1 MQKPQ
6 TLQGFKN
13 IFMAKYETTPYG
25 YCFVK
30 LSSSD
35 PVVEKRGKDPAL
47 KLSLMPLFLYKMEG
61 VPVQLHPDMKDN
73 TDNTIAEKLG
83 NRNSSLITALAPQ
96 YNLSS
101 RMMLEKA
108 EKLYFERDTLVD
120 KNGEEMVVAV
130 RTRGQSGEELSD
142 EEIEEEAEQAVL
154 SIAKCFLQQGA
165 ELVDGLYEASVSE
178 LEKTL
183 AVWKRTEEEIARS
196 HYKKGEEF
204 FEEVIESYGYPEKP
218 WEQVWDEMAAE
229 GRIGT
234 DETLEELAEKVWK
247 IAEAA
252 RQQELEEEEKISE
265 RMDKAW
271 EAFGSDAA
279 RAEEESGDPMAML
292 KVMSVIHN
300 AEETGEFHRLDVVD
314 IAKAIGLSK
323 ENAKARFE
331 KMFDVLG
338 LSEEASEL
346 IWDSEDPSWSLS
358 GKGGKDD

>member
-13 IFMAKYETTPYG
+13 IFTSRYETTPYG

-35 PVVEKRGKDPAL
+35 PVVEKRGKEPAL
-47 KLSLMPLFLYKMEG
+47 KLTLMPLFLYKMEG
-61 VPVQLHPDMKDN
+61 VPVQLHPDMKNN
-73 TDNTIAEKLG
+73 TDSTIAEMLG
-83 NRNSSLITALAPQ
+83 NRSSSLITALAPQ

-108 EKLYFERDTLVD
+108 EKLYFERDALVD
-120 KNGEEMVVAV
+120 KDGEEMVVAV
-130 RTRGQSGEELSD
+130 RTRGQTGEELSD

-154 SIAKCFLQQGA
+154 SIAKCFLEQGA
-165 ELVDGLYEASVSE
+165 EFVDGLYEASVRK

-183 AVWKRTEEEIARS
+183 TVWKTTEAEITKSHFRKVEEL
-196 HYKKGEEF
+196 

-229 GRIGT
+229 GHIGF
-234 DETLEELAEKVWK
+234 DESLEDLAEKVWK

-252 RQQELEEEEKISE
+252 NKKEEEEEAE
-265 RMDKAW
+265 RQLRLEKAID
-271 EAFGSDAA
+271 AFGAD
-279 RAEEESGDPMAML
+279 AEEAQREQGDPMAML
-292 KVMSVIHN
+292 KVLSLIRSS
-300 AEETGEFHRLDVVD
+300 EESGESHRLDVGD

-323 ENAKARFE
+323 EDTKARFAKVFE
-331 KMFDVLG
+331 AIGLG
-338 LSEEASEL
+338 EEASEL
-346 IWDSEDPSWSLS
+346 LWDSEDPSWSPA
-358 GKGGKDD
+358 GGKND

>member
-13 IFMAKYETTPYG
+13 IFTSRYETTPYG

-35 PVVEKRGKDPAL
+35 PVVEKRGKELAL
-47 KLSLMPLFLYKMEG
+47 KLTLMPLFLYKMEG
-61 VPVQLHPDMKDN
+61 VPVQLHPDMKNN
-73 TDNTIAEKLG
+73 TDSTIAEMLG
-83 NRNSSLITALAPQ
+83 NGNSYLITALAPQ

-108 EKLYFERDTLVD
+108 ERLYFERDALVD
-120 KNGEEMVVAV
+120 KDGEEMVVAV
-130 RTRGQSGEELSD
+130 RTRGQTGEELSD
-142 EEIEEEAEQAVL
+142 EEIEEEAEQAVM
-154 SIAKCFLQQGA
+154 SIAKYFLEQGA
-165 ELVDGLYEASVSE
+165 EFVDGLYEASVRE

-183 AVWKRTEEEIARS
+183 TVWKTTEAEITKS
-196 HYKKGEEF
+196 HFRKGEEL

-252 RQQELEEEEKISE
+252 RQQELEEEERMSE
-265 RMDKAW
+265 RLDKAW
-271 EAFGSDAA
+271 EAFGGDAA
-279 RAEEESGDPMAML
+279 RAEEENGDPMAML
-292 KVMSVIHN
+292 KIMSVIHN
-300 AEETGEFHRLDVVD
+300 AEETGEFHRLDIVD
-314 IAKAIGLSK
+314 VAKAIGLPK

-331 KMFDVLG
+331 KMFEVLG
-338 LSEEASEL
+338 LGEEASEL
-346 IWDSEDPSWSLS
+346 LWDSEDPSWSPA
-358 GKGGKDD
+358 GGKND